1 MPAATSEE
9 ITALSKTTVA
19 VHPLVLLSVV
29 DHAARVARGT
39 KRRVVGILL
48 GQNDGK
54 RINVANSFA
63 GEVNYTY
70 RNEKDLSLSTLPP
83 PSGVRSRWDATKDKG
98 TGDSSAR
105 PHVGYSRDSG
115 G

>member
-1 MPAATSEE
+1 MPAATSED
-9 ITALSKTTVA
+9 IIALSSTSVV

-29 DHAARVARGT
+29 DHAARAARGT

-63 GEVNYTY
+63 G
-70 RNEKDLSLSTLPP
+70 
-83 PSGVRSRWDATKDKG
+83 
-98 TGDSSAR
+98 
-105 PHVGYSRDSG
+105 
-115 G
+115 

>member
-9 ITALSKTTVA
+9 ITELSKTTVA

-54 RINVANSFA
+54 RINVANSYA
-63 GEVNYTY
+63 GQ
-70 RNEKDLSLSTLPP
+70 SLLPRLQAKAGLAQRKRLV
-83 PSGVRSRWDATKDKG
+83 SETKRVIRLYKSLRLAG
-98 TGDSSAR
+98 
-105 PHVGYSRDSG
+105 
-115 G
+115 